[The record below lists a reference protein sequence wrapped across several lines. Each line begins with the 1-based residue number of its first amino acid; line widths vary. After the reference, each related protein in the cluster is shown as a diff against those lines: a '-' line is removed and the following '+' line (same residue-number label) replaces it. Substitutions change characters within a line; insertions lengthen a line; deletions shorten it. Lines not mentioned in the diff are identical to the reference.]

1 MQTLIFDRRNA
12 EQTSNTTPSF
22 EQTLSPVRD
31 YLAAFAVMPS
41 FHLTAP
47 SALLAATQH
56 YGADA
61 RLPGGVA
68 LSLLDTTPVTEA
80 NVHLLVNDRLGMG
93 VSAYTVRDAVDES
106 TLLERFAQA
115 RRAGTLP
122 RLSPYASLHGVALV
136 KYRQP
141 GDDALRFAIAVR
153 ANDAPAAI
161 KLLELAT
168 TASVAG
174 DAPTLGQIESAP
186 EYRALLESSE
196 AYRRQLALATA
207 EALGVTLEPV
217 PFVSAASHT
226 IVRSTDAPQCTV
238 YHDVYNTTA
247 SPQGALVRVGAH
259 NGYLHVQSAAG
270 AGGAWHTPALSAL
283 DASTGAPPA
292 AGAETGEPPA
302 AAERLHYAAP
312 LPGVEHPLAAERAA
326 SRSDPAVRASIAES
340 GGAPT
345 ADLQFVA
352 GIAPDLPS
360 VQYGTLG
367 ELAALAVKT
376 ATQAVPVP
384 IDHPVLTQIAAHWT
398 DLKPHLPAEYSLSQ
412 AFASEYPAA
421 PDPLLE
427 LHSAHAE
434 THAAAESQPTTIAA
448 DRHFG
453 ASFDARRRPRPFW
466 DRWAWR
472 GGRGYGRHYGIG
484 AGAAIALDIVLLSA
498 LAALLARK

>member
-47 SALLAATQH
+47 PALLAATQH

-153 ANDAPAAI
+153 ANDAPAAV

-174 DAPTLGQIESAP
+174 AAPTLGQIESAP

-207 EALGVTLEPV
+207 AALGVALEPV

-259 NGYLHVQSAAG
+259 GGYLHVQSA

-283 DASTGAPPA
+283 DASTGAAPA
-292 AGAETGEPPA
+292 AGGETAEPPA

-312 LPGVEHPLAAERAA
+312 LPGIEHPLAAERAA
-326 SRSDPAVRASIAES
+326 ARSDPAVRASIAES

-345 ADLQFVA
+345 ADLQFVV

-367 ELAALAVKT
+367 ELAALAGKT

-434 THAAAESQPTTIAA
+434 THAEQAPTTIAA
-448 DRHFG
+448 ERHLG
-453 ASFDARRRPRPFW
+453 VGARRRPFW

-484 AGAAIALDIVLLSA
+484 AGAAIALDVALLSA
-498 LAALLARK
+498 LAALLARN